1 MAIDGVSVTIKN
13 HFLPLNAVT
22 WEKAHVMFWGKSR
35 LQNYIRIGS
44 KEHKHTHQ
52 YTRVSRDSVKTAVH
66 SPGRPPPCRCQ
77 CSSTGPWPR
86 DTLEECH
93 QARHGSR
100 GLGDKHSV
108 RDLKTGLQRCTKLET
123 LGKQTKPA
131 LYFKNFYSAGL
142 EIWDFLITAR
152 EIQSH
157 LMINR
162 M

>member
-13 HFLPLNAVT
+13 HFLPSNAVT

-35 LQNYIRIGS
+35 LQNCIRIGS
-44 KEHKHTHQ
+44 KEHKHIHQ
-52 YTRVSRDSVKTAVH
+52 YTRVSRRSGKTAVH

-77 CSSTGPWPR
+77 CSST

-108 RDLKTGLQRCTKLET
+108 RDLKTALQRCMKLET

-142 EIWDFLITAR
+142 EIWDFLITAK